1 MPVIRVTMWPR
12 PIEQKREL
20 AKAITDAIV
29 RIAKAPPDETYVIF
43 EDIEKENWA
52 KSGILFED

>member
-1 MPVIRVTMWPR
+1 MPVIRVSMWPR

-29 RIAKAPPDETYVIF
+29 RIVKAPPDATMIIF
-43 EDIEKENWA
+43 EDVPKDNWA
-52 KSGILFED
+52 QSGRLASD